1 MKREVDDSNL
11 SKKIVVYV
19 SNSTGGQF
27 ASKIIGHFIIDDKKF
42 RFIALAFGRIGGH
55 NINLQLPK
63 TSVNNLK
70 KNGYDP
76 ELVQLEIQQKLLD
89 GDIIILSGSRSPPRL
104 IDVSRC
110 QLKFLK

>member
-1 MKREVDDSNL
+1 MKREVDDNNL
-11 SKKIVVYV
+11 SEKIVVYV

-27 ASKIIGHFIIDDKKF
+27 ASKIIGHFVIDDKKF

-70 KNGYDP
+70 KNIKVDLLGAI
-76 ELVQLEIQQKLLD
+76 LEARYEDARTKY
-89 GDIIILSGSRSPPRL
+89 GA
-104 IDVSRC
+104 
-110 QLKFLK
+110 

>member
-27 ASKIIGHFIIDDKKF
+27 ASKIIGHFIINDMKF

-89 GDIIILSGSRSPPRL
+89 GDIIILSGSRSPSPA
-104 IDVSRC
+104 D
-110 QLKFLK
+110 